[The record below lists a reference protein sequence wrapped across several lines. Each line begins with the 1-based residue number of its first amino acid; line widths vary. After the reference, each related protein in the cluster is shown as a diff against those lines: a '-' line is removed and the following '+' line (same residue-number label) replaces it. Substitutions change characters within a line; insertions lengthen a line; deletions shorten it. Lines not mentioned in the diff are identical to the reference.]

1 MVHGEI
7 HIGECQK
14 ADIVRSYLKGK
25 DIDKIYIIGDAMD
38 LDTDKEIYVCPFSES
53 DMYKHYYYLLQHI
66 NPRSLVILNE
76 VLKRENR
83 YDLKYNCIRKY
94 VIQTNHRLVF
104 NCFPLIKHEEDFA
117 VLYDMIQDNP
127 FLKEP
132 YKYITHFEGVHLHH
146 FYLNLNVTEHSFDE
160 AVVQEYE
167 AEKEAVIKEVKKDP
181 NIIPR
186 RLLKWSEKRKP
197 KGYDSM
203 GKVKP
208 DMKICV
214 SNLKVDKYYYGELL
228 RVKGELDNARETL
241 QH

>member
-1 MVHGEI
+1 MIHGEI
-7 HIGECQK
+7 HVGECDRQKIIEDYLSEHAIDHIFLIGEPIEIHT
-14 ADIVRSYLKGK
+14 DI
-25 DIDKIYIIGDAMD
+25 
-38 LDTDKEIYVCPFSES
+38 EIYSLPFSES

-76 VLKRENR
+76 ILKRENR

-94 VIQTNHRLVF
+94 VIQTQHRLVF
-104 NCFPLIKHEEDFA
+104 NFFPLINHEEDFA
-117 VLYDMIQDNP
+117 ILYDMIQDNP

-132 YKYITHFEGVHLHH
+132 YRYITHFEGVHLHH
-146 FYLNLNVTEHSFDE
+146 FYLDLAVTEHSFDE
-160 AVVQEYE
+160 DTVREYE
-167 AEKEAVIKEVKKDP
+167 AEKEAIIKEVKKDP

-197 KGYDSM
+197 KGFDSM

-208 DMKICV
+208 EMKICV
-214 SNLKVDKYYYGELL
+214 SNLKVDRYYYGELL
-228 RVKGELDNARETL
+228 RVKEELDNARETL